1 MSVCHN
7 TLTSL
12 FVLYS
17 LKQYNL
23 SLKLITFASFCHA
36 LYLSRVFLYSNNSI
50 TLVGHCCSVAQF
62 CLTLRDY
69 ELQHARLPCASL
81 SPGVC
86 SDSRPL
92 SHDVTQPSHSLQPPS
107 APELNLS
114 QHQGLF
120 QWASS
125 LHQVAKVFNF
135 GFSPSKEY
143 SGLISFTFDWFDLLA
158 AQGTLKSLFQLKSIN
173 SSVPSFSYNSI
184 ITDLSVLP
192 WAMCWNYP

>member
-1 MSVCHN
+1 MCVCNKLKIHKDIHRERDPDAGKDWGQEEKGVKKPGVLLFSRLVMSD
-7 TLTSL
+7 SL
-12 FVLYS
+12 QPHGLWHS
-17 LKQYNL
+17 
-23 SLKLITFASFCHA
+23 
-36 LYLSRVFLYSNNSI
+36 
-50 TLVGHCCSVAQF
+50 
-62 CLTLRDY
+62 
-69 ELQHARLPCASL
+69 RLPCPSL

>member
-1 MSVCHN
+1 MYYIHWNN
-7 TLTSL
+7 TI
-12 FVLYS
+12 YS
-17 LKQYNL
+17 LKF
-23 SLKLITFASFCHA
+23 ITFASFCHA
-36 LYLSRVFLYSNNSI
+36 LYLSRVFLYSNSSI
-50 TLVGHCCSVAQF
+50 ILVGHCCSVAQS
-62 CLTLRDY
+62 CLT
-69 ELQHARLPCASL
+69 PSL

-86 SDSRPL
+86 SDSRAL
-92 SHDVTQPSHSLQPPS
+92 SHDVTQPSHSLQPHS

-114 QHQGLF
+114 LHQGLF

-125 LHQVAKVFNF
+125 SHQVAKVFNF
-135 GFSPSKEY
+135 GISPSKEY
-143 SGLISFTFDWFDLLA
+143 SGLIYFRFDWFDLHA